1 MSEVL
6 VLLVI
11 AYLMNIIVNFMTDA
25 IWFVI
30 LTCMFLW
37 SINGEFTLR
46 YFFEYLRSRWNRR
59 GI

>member
-25 IWFVI
+25 ICFVI

-46 YFFEYLRSRWNRR
+46 YFFEYLRSR
-59 GI
+59 